1 MTPYNSEGWTGENWP
16 SLNTARRY
24 HGCGHYVNS
33 DHQVVYL
40 VAGGV
45 TILPDRLDSTE
56 LLVHGEAAWTQAGA
70 LPSPTAEI
78 QAVSLNN
85 EIFAAGIVLFI
96 T

>member
-24 HGCGHYVNS
+24 HACGHFVNS

-56 LLVHGEAAWTQAGA
+56 LLTHGEPAWTQAGA

-85 EIFAAGIVLFI
+85 EIFAAGNVLFK